1 MMKRKQKYIKPCIE
15 VIKGAS
21 PGMILAGSIRANGE
35 DWKKDKDDDYEDL
48 SGQADSEVNDWKDGG
63 REVVGGAKRYS
74 MDSLTW
80 KAVW

>member
-1 MMKRKQKYIKPCIE
+1 MIKRKQKYIKPCIE

-35 DWKKDKDDDYEDL
+35 DWRHEDDEDL

-74 MDSLTW
+74 MDSLNW
-80 KAVW
+80 KTVW

>member
-1 MMKRKQKYIKPCIE
+1 
-15 VIKGAS
+15 
-21 PGMILAGSIRANGE
+21 MILAGSIRANGE

-63 REVVGGAKRYS
+63 REVVGGAKQYS